1 MRPFKKP
8 TAESILTRQI
18 REVLNHARIYHWKAW
33 QGMASKPGI
42 ADILGIN
49 HDGRMIAI
57 EIKAPKGILSEHQK
71 LFLEEIRARG
81 GIALCARSIED
92 VVEALNLQDR
102 FLFYKDK
109 G

>member
-1 MRPFKKP
+1 MRPRKKV
-8 TAESILTRQI
+8 TQEAILTRQI
-18 REVLNHARIYHWKAW
+18 RDVLYHARIYHWKAW
-33 QGMASKPGI
+33 QGAMSKAGI

-57 EIKAPKGILSEHQK
+57 EIKAPKGVLSEHQK
-71 LFLEEIRARG
+71 LFLEEIKTRG
-81 GIALCARSIED
+81 GIALCARSIGD
-92 VVEALNLQDR
+92 VIEALGLQDR